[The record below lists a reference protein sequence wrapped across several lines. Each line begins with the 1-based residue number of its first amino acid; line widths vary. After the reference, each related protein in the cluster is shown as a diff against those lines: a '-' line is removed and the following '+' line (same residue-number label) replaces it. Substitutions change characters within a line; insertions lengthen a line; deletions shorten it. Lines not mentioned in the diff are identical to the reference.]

1 MVSLHGPLL
10 QLWTTYSSH
19 LGESCCRSRNVST
32 VRRDVMFAAH
42 NLAQWTSAVIELDL
56 SPSLT
61 SKPNPSC
68 WWWFGVNPG
77 FCIIVLLFGYN
88 FFFWHLSPH
97 SRNIPTP
104 TVEKSNGSKSVLKR
118 ILIDIHNSDQSEW
131 FTILYRSQACIEN
144 QQLKNI
150 HTK

>member
-1 MVSLHGPLL
+1 VVSLHGPLL
-10 QLWTTYSSH
+10 QLWTTYSSY
-19 LGESCCRSRNVST
+19 LGECCCRSRNVST

-56 SPSLT
+56 SQSLT
-61 SKPNPSC
+61 FQTQSILLMMVWSQS
-68 WWWFGVNPG
+68 WFLYNCT
-77 FCIIVLLFGYN
+77 FFYYN

-104 TVEKSNGSKSVLKR
+104 TIEKSNGSKSVLKR

-131 FTILYRSQACIEN
+131 FTILYQSQACIEN